1 VEHDMLL
8 ALERRERHRLH
19 VGVGKLE
26 HRCRLSRLQHRDRFY
41 SKIFLKLQQPRTR
54 VTGKGVARSL
64 HIIARVQLRLL
75 GGLTAREFLRRHW
88 QKRPLYVRGA
98 LPQFRDLLDAADL
111 LALASRD
118 DVESRVVVRRGRRYE
133 TSHGPFARL
142 RARPRDWTL
151 LVSGVNLHHE
161 RADTLLR
168 RFSFLPQA
176 RLDDVMASYA
186 TLGGGVGPHVDSYDV
201 FLIQG
206 SGRRRWRLDGRTTVL
221 ASAGDL
227 IYLPPGV
234 RHDGV
239 ALEACFTYSI
249 GFRAPRGAELG
260 AAFLDWLHE
269 RGLPD
274 ARYRDRRLRPARRSA
289 EIPAGMVEFAAR
301 ALGRIRWSRSD
312 VASFLG
318 EYLARP
324 KPQVVFQAGRARRA
338 GIICLDR
345 KSQLLYL
352 GAHFFMNGE
361 RFTVPRR
368 SAATLRRLA
377 DERRMSNAALA
388 RAGLGRL
395 ISEWQRRGYV
405 RAEAS

>member
-1 VEHDMLL
+1 
-8 ALERRERHRLH
+8 
-19 VGVGKLE
+19 
-26 HRCRLSRLQHRDRFY
+26 
-41 SKIFLKLQQPRTR
+41 
-54 VTGKGVARSL
+54 
-64 HIIARVQLRLL
+64 VQLRLL

-289 EIPAGMVEFAAR
+289 EIPAGMVDFAAR

-312 VASFLG
+312 VVSFLG
-318 EYLARP
+318 EYLTMP

-345 KSQLLYL
+345 KSQLLHR